1 MGKITIII
9 PDELE
14 EKVRKLLIAKYD
26 GKIHGKLTNLVI
38 TALEDYLK
46 REIRK

>member
-14 EKVRKLLIAKYD
+14 DKIRRLLIAKFD
-26 GKIHGKLTNLVI
+26 GKMHGKLTELVVE
-38 TALEDYLK
+38 ALEEYLK
-46 REIRK
+46 REAKK

>member
-14 EKVRKLLIAKYD
+14 ERIRKLLIAKYD
-26 GKIHGKLTNLVI
+26 GRMHGKLTDLVT
-38 TALEDYLK
+38 TALEEYLK
-46 REIRK
+46 REVKK

>member
-14 EKVRKLLIAKYD
+14 ERIRKLLIAKYD
-26 GKIHGKLTNLVI
+26 GRMHGKLTALVT
-38 TALEDYLK
+38 TALEEYLK
-46 REIRK
+46 REVRK